1 MASGQQQ
8 EPGITKLRIASRR
21 PNMMCAAR
29 ELGINSDI
37 ERGVAAGPAILIGR
51 SAAAMGKRQFNEA

>member
-1 MASGQQQ
+1 
-8 EPGITKLRIASRR
+8 
-21 PNMMCAAR
+21 MMCAAR